1 MIPDDEPTV
10 QPPDFCEIID
20 DDVERQK
27 MIKKKTTT
35 FDTLNTTPP
44 SDENVTTSEG
54 NKNKEETP
62 EIDVIVL
69 KIPELLAEANIT
81 LTPRSIEIATAAV
94 IVNIIITTLVT
105 LQLRTTEGSTNLNVH
120 YFPKLNN

>member
-54 NKNKEETP
+54 SKNEEEIP
-62 EIDVIVL
+62 EIDIMVL
-69 KIPELLAEANIT
+69 NDPEVPAEANNT
-81 LTPRSIEIATAAV
+81 MT
-94 IVNIIITTLVT
+94 
-105 LQLRTTEGSTNLNVH
+105 QRTI
-120 YFPKLNN
+120 

>member
-62 EIDVIVL
+62 EIDIIML